1 VLAATAA
8 ANALIFL
15 DQTSVTVALPAI
27 QSDFDASRAEV
38 GWIIGAYLL
47 SLAAFMP
54 AAGRLGDRYGRR
66 RMFLLGL
73 ALFGGASVL
82 CAAAPSELTL
92 IIARLIQGVGAALLQ
107 SLALAIATNA
117 LPEEMQGWAVGFLAS
132 VGTTCLTI
140 GPVVGGALVEVGSW
154 RWIFVLN
161 VPIVLFSLTVAAR
174 SARESTDPGAAPI
187 DWGGAALLFAA
198 LAVLVA
204 SLLHIDDWPRALT
217 VGGIALGLALLIA
230 FIEIERRRQHPLIPV
245 RLVRRGA
252 IEGPLIAL
260 LVIQFAVLAVTVYVV
275 LYLQQSLDY
284 GPLTAGLLLLPAVVW
299 SALLSTV
306 TGRLADVHG
315 SRRLVNGGLV
325 VAGAGLLG
333 IAAATASDEVWLL
346 LVALLVFGLS
356 RPLVFTPAGAAEIE
370 AIPRAERGLS
380 SSLVTEARQLGAVLG
395 VALAGAVVSAVES
408 AAGGDPAEALADGVT
423 AAMLVTAG
431 LAAAAAVVTR
441 GLMRGRQPV

>member
-1 VLAATAA
+1 
-8 ANALIFL
+8 
-15 DQTSVTVALPAI
+15 
-27 QSDFDASRAEV
+27 
-38 GWIIGAYLL
+38 
-47 SLAAFMP
+47 MP
-54 AAGRLGDRYGRR
+54 ASGRLGDRYGRR

-73 ALFGGASVL
+73 ALFGGASML

-117 LPEEMQGWAVGFLAS
+117 LPAEDQGWVVGFLAS

-140 GPVVGGALVEVGSW
+140 GPLVGGALVQAGSW
-154 RWIFVLN
+154 RWIFLLN
-161 VPIVLFSLTVAAR
+161 APLVLFSLTVAAR
-174 SARESTDPGAAPI
+174 SAGESLDPDAPPI
-187 DWGGAALLFAA
+187 DWSGAAVLFAA
-198 LAVLVA
+198 LSVLVA
-204 SLLHIDDWPRALT
+204 SLLHIADWPAALT
-217 VGGIALGLALLIA
+217 ASSIALGLALLIV
-230 FIEIERRRQHPLIPV
+230 FVGVERRRSNPLIPV
-245 RLVRRGA
+245 TLVRRA
-252 IEGPLIAL
+252 AVEGPLIAL

-284 GPLTAGLLLLPAVVW
+284 GALAAGALLLPAVVW
-299 SALLSTV
+299 SAFLSTV
-306 TGRLADVHG
+306 TGRLADAHG

-325 VAGAGLLG
+325 VASLGLVG

-395 VALAGAVVSAVES
+395 VALAGAVVSAVET
-408 AAGGDPAEALADGVT
+408 AAGGDPADALADGVT

-431 LAAAAAVVTR
+431 LAAAAAVFTR
-441 GLMRGRQPV
+441 ALMGGRQPA